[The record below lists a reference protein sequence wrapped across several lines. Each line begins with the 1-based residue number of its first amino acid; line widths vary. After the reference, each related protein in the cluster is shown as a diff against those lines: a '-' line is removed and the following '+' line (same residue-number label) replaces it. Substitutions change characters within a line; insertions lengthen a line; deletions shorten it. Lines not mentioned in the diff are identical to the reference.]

1 MENKKK
7 VKRYYEIDIIK
18 SIAVILMVVFHFYY
32 IYYLIGKPLVN
43 MDNKILVWSS
53 IISHTLF
60 IFLFGINLSL
70 SYNKNENKSEYYEK
84 QIKKSIIYLFIG
96 TIISFVSYKLIPN
109 KFIFFGIFQFFSLSI
124 LISQPFV
131 TNEFTSIIGLVIF
144 SLLNLLQKNRY
155 KNNLI
160 NNIIGLNTN
169 FNSIDYFPFIPYFIY
184 VLLGITVGH
193 LVYKKGKRSIDLDY
207 LDKKVENS
215 KLLQFLI
222 YIGQNSLIIY
232 VLHWILFYMVM

>member
-144 SLLNLLQKNRY
+144 SLLNLLQKNGY
-155 KNNLI
+155 KNNMI
-160 NNIIGLNTN
+160 NNILGLNTN
-169 FNSIDYFPFIPYFIY
+169 FKSIDYFPFIPYFIY

-193 LVYKKGKRSIDLDY
+193 LVYKNGKRSIDLDY

>member
-1 MENKKK
+1 
-7 VKRYYEIDIIK
+7 
-18 SIAVILMVVFHFYY
+18 MVVFHFYY

-144 SLLNLLQKNRY
+144 SLLNLLQKNGY
-155 KNNLI
+155 KNNMI
-160 NNIIGLNTN
+160 NNILGLNTN
-169 FNSIDYFPFIPYFIY
+169 FKSIDYFPFIPYFIY

-193 LVYKKGKRSIDLDY
+193 LVYKNGKRSIDLDY

>member
-144 SLLNLLQKNRY
+144 SLLNLLQKNGY
-155 KNNLI
+155 KNNMI

-169 FNSIDYFPFIPYFIY
+169 FKSIDYFPFIPYFIY

-193 LVYKKGKRSIDLDY
+193 LVYKNGKRSIDLDY

>member
-84 QIKKSIIYLFIG
+84 QIQKSIIYLFIG